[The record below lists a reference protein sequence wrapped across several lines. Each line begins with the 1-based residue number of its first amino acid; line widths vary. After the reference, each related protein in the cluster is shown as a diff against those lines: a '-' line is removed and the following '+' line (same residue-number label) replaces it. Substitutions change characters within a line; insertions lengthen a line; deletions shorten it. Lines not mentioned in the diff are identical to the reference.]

1 MRHIQGIQSLSSPI
15 EGAVLTL
22 GNFDGVHLGHQMI
35 VREVQALARQRH
47 GTSVVLTF
55 DPPPGRVLGKA
66 TSPQIATLSD
76 RARWM
81 AGLGIELFVLET
93 FTPALAAMTAEQ
105 FVEQLLETYIRPKA
119 IFIGYD
125 FCFGRERRGDV
136 HFLRSYYEPRG
147 VDVYQ
152 LGPLTLGLP
161 GGGEEIISSS
171 NIRRLVLEGHVE
183 RAAAMLGRPH
193 ELHGSV
199 VHGDARGRTLGFPT
213 ANIVPETELL
223 PAHGVYAGFLR
234 VGDARLPAVTNI
246 GNRPTFSGATVTV
259 ESHVL
264 DFQGD
269 LYHQPVVLELVSRL
283 RGEQK
288 FSGLDALKA
297 QIAQDVLQARRRL
310 GLEEGAS

>member
-1 MRHIQGIQSLSSPI
+1 MRHIQGIQSLSTPI

-22 GNFDGVHLGHQMI
+22 GNFDGVHLGHQLI
-35 VREVQALARQRH
+35 VREVQALAQKRQ

-55 DPPPGRVLGKA
+55 DPPPGHVLGRS
-66 TSPQIATLSD
+66 TSPQVATLRE

-81 AGLGIELFVLET
+81 AELGVQLFVLET

-105 FVEQLLETYIRPKA
+105 FVEQLLETYIRPRA

-136 HFLRSYYEPRG
+136 HFLRHYYEPRG
-147 VDVYQ
+147 VEVYQ

-171 NIRRLVLEGHVE
+171 NIRRLVGEGQVE

-193 ELHGSV
+193 ELHGVV

-213 ANIVPETELL
+213 ANIASETELL
-223 PAHGVYAGFLR
+223 PAHGVYAGWLR
-234 VGDARLPAVTNI
+234 VDGQRHAAVTNI
-246 GNRPTFSGATVTV
+246 GKRPTVSGTTVTV
-259 ESHVL
+259 EAHVL

-269 LYHQPVVLELVSRL
+269 LYDRPVTLELVGRL

-288 FSGLDALKA
+288 FTGLDALKA
-297 QIAQDVLQARRRL
+297 QIALDVLKARERL
-310 GLEEGAS
+310 GLEEGAC